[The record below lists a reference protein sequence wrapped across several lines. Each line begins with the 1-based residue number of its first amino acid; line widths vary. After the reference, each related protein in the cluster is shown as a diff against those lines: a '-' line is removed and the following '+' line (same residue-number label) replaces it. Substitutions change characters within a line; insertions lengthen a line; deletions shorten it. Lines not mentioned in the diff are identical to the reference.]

1 MWSREKEIPEWIM
14 MQISTQQSRA
24 PLYYTEPK
32 TACTKWFK
40 CFYLLCIFLEKKI
53 IQDILDVAYL
63 WAVKRKRTFS
73 IMCSYLS
80 PINYNAHII
89 FMTREKLV
97 FLASN
102 SILIIPYSDTCFH
115 LKSFYYSGSF
125 FFHTHRLLCPNLID
139 LRINYPVFRFTDF
152 SLVFSLIVLLKS
164 PKTGSSN
171 NKDI

>member
-1 MWSREKEIPEWIM
+1 
-14 MQISTQQSRA
+14 
-24 PLYYTEPK
+24 
-32 TACTKWFK
+32 
-40 CFYLLCIFLEKKI
+40 
-53 IQDILDVAYL
+53 
-63 WAVKRKRTFS
+63 
-73 IMCSYLS
+73 MCSYLS

-171 NKDI
+171 NKDIQCSFIYTSCCSKHFHMLTLTNWSLVCFNKVALNELVRMTEINGQKT